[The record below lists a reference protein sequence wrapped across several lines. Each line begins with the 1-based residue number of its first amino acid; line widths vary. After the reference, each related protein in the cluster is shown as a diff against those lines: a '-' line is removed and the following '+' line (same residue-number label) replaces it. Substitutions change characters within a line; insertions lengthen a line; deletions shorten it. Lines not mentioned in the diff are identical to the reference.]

1 MSIQSIVSKIVHG
14 VVTVW
19 DAAEADVDAA
29 FNAIKS
35 TLPASAQGALVAD
48 VAAVKQAASDA
59 LTFVSGAAG
68 DAEKTLAASLEAALD
83 AYLTTAT
90 NGAAVPL
97 VPVVNTGIDSVGN
110 LALGVVQSWLLS
122 AKASLAA
129 NAPKPAA

>member
-1 MSIQSIVSKIVHG
+1 MTIQSVVSKIIHG

-29 FNAIKS
+29 FNAIKA

-59 LTFVSGAAG
+59 LTFASGAAG
-68 DAEKTLAASLEAALD
+68 DAEKTLAAGLEAALD

-122 AKASLAA
+122 AKAGLAG
-129 NAPKPAA
+129 NAQKAA